1 MSHQVQSHLWN
12 DMGDSYDVV
21 EVRARPNFR
30 VWLRFEDGL
39 EGEADLSDVAGR
51 GVFRRWIDNPDE
63 FSQVSVDAESGTI
76 VWPGGLD
83 VAPDRLYDEVARSA
97 REAKR

>member
-1 MSHQVQSHLWN
+1 
-12 DMGDSYDVV
+12 MGDWYDVV

-39 EGEADLSDVAGR
+39 EGEADLSDVAGC

-63 FSQVSVDAESGTI
+63 FSQVRRRRKWD
-76 VWPGGLD
+76 
-83 VAPDRLYDEVARSA
+83 DRLAGRARCRA
-97 REAKR
+97 

>member
-1 MSHQVQSHLWN
+1 MRDW
-12 DMGDSYDVV
+12 YAVV
-21 EVRARPNFR
+21 EVQARPNFR

-51 GVFRRWIDNPDE
+51 GVFRRWIDHPEE
-63 FSQVSVDAESGTI
+63 FSQVKVDPPSRTI

-83 VAPDRLYDEVARSA
+83 VAPDRLYDEVARFT
-97 REAKR
+97 REARR

>member
-1 MSHQVQSHLWN
+1 MRDW
-12 DMGDSYDVV
+12 YAVV
-21 EVRARPNFR
+21 EVQARPNFR
-30 VWLRFEDGL
+30 VWLRFKDGL

-51 GVFRRWIDNPDE
+51 GVFRRWIDHPEE
-63 FSQVSVDAESGTI
+63 FSQVKVDPPSRTI

-83 VAPDRLYDEVARSA
+83 VAPDRLYDEVASSA